1 MHTKDLECQESLLGS
16 SYKHNPFLPGVC
28 VQRQGLG
35 QWSQCDPWGQVSGLL
50 LTRLICVQSVAGGKE
65 GFTCEGEKSFYLGS
79 YSIIVDFPFFHVS
92 SLMTVH
98 KQILPSWI
106 L

>member
-1 MHTKDLECQESLLGS
+1 M
-16 SYKHNPFLPGVC
+16 
-28 VQRQGLG
+28 
-35 QWSQCDPWGQVSGLL
+35 SGLL
-50 LTRLICVQSVAGGKE
+50 LTRLICVQSVTGGKE
-65 GFTCEGEKSFYLGS
+65 DFTCEGEKSFYLGS
-79 YSIIVDFPFFHVS
+79 CSIIVDFPLFHVI